1 MDQKV
6 SMATEVLSSFLL
18 HNLDVIMVCLDYF
31 IYADS
36 VLPNESNTYIVSVF
50 NIHLFYLSRVPVLCL
65 KQAVSHCKLLYE
77 LNLKNSGKH
86 FNPSKDE

>member
-36 VLPNESNTYIVSVF
+36 VFPNESNSYIVSVF
-50 NIHLFYLSRVPVLCL
+50 NIHLFYLSHVAVLCL
-65 KQAVSHCKLLYE
+65 EQAVSH
-77 LNLKNSGKH
+77 
-86 FNPSKDE
+86 